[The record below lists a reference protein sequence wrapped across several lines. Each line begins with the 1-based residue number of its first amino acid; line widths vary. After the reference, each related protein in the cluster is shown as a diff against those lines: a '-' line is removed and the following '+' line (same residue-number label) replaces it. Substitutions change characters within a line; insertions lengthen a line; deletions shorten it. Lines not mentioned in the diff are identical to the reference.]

1 VRGSTALLLFSAV
14 AAAGELANAER
25 EIVKVAKNVRPS
37 VVTVYTPE
45 KKDADL
51 SGVIISS
58 SGVILTL
65 RKPLLTESGHL
76 PDKVQVRFPGKGRTA
91 VARVLDDEPVTNTC
105 LLQVTGLTTRPIRPR
120 HASDIRLGMW
130 VLLVGNAFGTG
141 RESTPTV
148 SLGVV
153 SGLVRDGDRITGIHA
168 STLVNPGSGGAPVI
182 DAGGGLLGVIA
193 QKWTEAGGQ
202 SIVIPFGFI
211 RDRYRSKGGDGSA
224 VFSSPP
230 RKRSRSTRVSDLLGE
245 VVAAVAG
252 RGRGVLVGVR
262 AAKLPDDPPPSQPKP
277 EKKANGKEKKKK
289 GPPKIPQPR
298 PVGGTLP
305 AYDRCSGVIVSADG
319 LVLCPLRVTGWPG
332 RTRPLTVDLADGRAL
347 EAHQLGHDERLRIAL
362 LSIDADKLPLLE
374 DAPEDALAT
383 GRFAVALGY
392 PHEEPH
398 RGSPQVTLG
407 ILSRTGGLKRLHPA
421 FHALQTDAAVAGGNR
436 GGPLLDIDGRLM
448 GMLLDVN
455 DTDGKGYQ
463 LRAKGSYEGNAGL
476 GFALPMRQLRAL
488 LPRLEKGHVLRTPF
502 LGVSTRPAEK
512 GGLEVMAV
520 TEKNSKGEETASQRA
535 GLQKGDILLELGGKE
550 ITEQRSL
557 REALTEYTVGDEVVI
572 VFKRGEQRKSA
583 AVILGER

>member
-1 VRGSTALLLFSAV
+1 VRGAAALLLLSA
-14 AAAGELANAER
+14 ALAAGELTSAER
-25 EIVKVAKNVRPS
+25 EIVKVAKGVRPS

-45 KKDADL
+45 EKDADL
-51 SGVIISS
+51 SGVVISS

-65 RKPLLTESGHL
+65 RKPLLTESGRL
-76 PDKVQVRFPGKGRTA
+76 PEKVRVRFPGKGRTA
-91 VARVLDDEPVTNTC
+91 VARVLDDDPVTNTC
-105 LLQVTGLTTRPIRPR
+105 LLQVARMTTRPVRPR

-153 SGLVRDGDRITGIHA
+153 SGLVRDGDRIAGIHA

-182 DAGGGLLGVIA
+182 DTGGGLLGIIA
-193 QKWTEAGGQ
+193 QRWTEAGGQ

-224 VFSSPP
+224 AFSSPP
-230 RKRSRSTRVSDLLGE
+230 RKRSRSTRVSDLMGD
-245 VVAAVAG
+245 VVAAAAE
-252 RGRGVLVGVR
+252 RGRGILVGVR
-262 AAKLPDDPPPSQPKP
+262 AAKLPDDPPPSEPKP
-277 EKKANGKEKKKK
+277 DEKAKGDGKKKK
-289 GPPKIPQPR
+289 VPQPP
-298 PVGGTLP
+298 PVKGTLP
-305 AYDRCSGVIVSADG
+305 AHDRCSGVIVSADG

-332 RTRPLTVDLADGRAL
+332 RLRPLTVDLTDGRAL

-362 LSIDADKLPLLE
+362 LSIDAEKLPLLD
-374 DAPEDALAT
+374 DAPDDAHAT
-383 GRFAVALGY
+383 GRFAIALGY

-398 RGSPQVTLG
+398 RGSPQVTVG
-407 ILSRTGGLKRLHPA
+407 ILSRTGSLKRLHPA

-455 DTDGKGYQ
+455 DTDARGYQ

-502 LGVSTRPAEK
+502 LGVSTRPAEQ
-512 GGLEVMAV
+512 GGLEVVAV

-535 GLQKGDILLELGGKE
+535 GLKKGDVLLELGGKE

-557 REALTEYTVGDEVVI
+557 REALTEYSVGDEVVI
-572 VFKRGEQRKSA
+572 VFKRGEERKSVT
-583 AVILGER
+583 VILGER